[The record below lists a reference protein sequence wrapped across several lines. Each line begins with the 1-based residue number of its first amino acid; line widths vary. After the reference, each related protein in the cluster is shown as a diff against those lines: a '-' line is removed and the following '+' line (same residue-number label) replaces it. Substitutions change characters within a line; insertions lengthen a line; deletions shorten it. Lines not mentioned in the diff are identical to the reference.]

1 MPGDAL
7 SELRVRFVEVLDGSL
22 LDFPRHRAHV
32 VACVLNCAL
41 AALIWHDLAEEIARL
56 SKIAVGVVGTMP

>member
-7 SELRVRFVEVLDGSL
+7 SEFRVRFVEVLDGSL

-41 AALIWHDLAEEIARL
+41 AAFVWHYFAEEIAGL
-56 SKIAVGVVGTMP
+56 SEIAVGVVGTMP